1 MQSDLPRR
9 IAREFDIPLQLAQ
22 FLSLLI
28 LNEFVTTRRVYD
40 DLGTTECRALAFRLR
55 KAVPSVTLNSR
66 RFIGYWLT
74 PNQRSELASTF
85 GVVIETKAVAS

>member
-74 PNQRSELASTF
+74 SNQRSELASTF